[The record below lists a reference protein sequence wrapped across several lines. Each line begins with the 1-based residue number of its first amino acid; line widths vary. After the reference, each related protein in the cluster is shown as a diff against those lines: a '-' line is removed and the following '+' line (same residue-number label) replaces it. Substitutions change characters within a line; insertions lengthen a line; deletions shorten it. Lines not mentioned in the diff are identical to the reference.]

1 MLLGEREILEFCST
15 RVRHF
20 LWLRRLGTTQHLLL
34 RPGMPRTQE
43 RCKYGAGKIA
53 PCEEFLKGPISL
65 VSLTRRKGAL
75 VDNILGVLL
84 IDLTRTVERRTW
96 KSHKTWRVCVSVC
109 NRLYKESSIY
119 RDDSPVLALSK
130 IPNGAINFM
139 KLSIR
144 EGFADTSTMQLL
156 VLMSKT
162 LPPNW
167 WVKCVMC
174 SKCWFFRRSASE
186 GARLRGW

>member
-84 IDLTRTVERRTW
+84 IDLTRTVERRTG
-96 KSHKTWRVCVSVC
+96 KSHKTWRVFVSMG
-109 NRLYKESSIY
+109 NKLYKESSIY

-174 SKCWFFRRSASE
+174 SKCWFFRRSASD
-186 GARLRGW
+186 GARLRG